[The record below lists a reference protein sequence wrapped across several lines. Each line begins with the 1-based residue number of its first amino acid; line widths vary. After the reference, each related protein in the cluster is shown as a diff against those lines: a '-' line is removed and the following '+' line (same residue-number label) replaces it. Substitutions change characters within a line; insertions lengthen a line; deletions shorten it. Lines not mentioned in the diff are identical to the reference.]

1 MVAMRDMRRSFQADS
16 GCVAKP
22 EMAWQLTR
30 FAMTPCRAPVTR
42 FQPMNRRTAPASPSH
57 TRYVIALGLGLFL
70 GQAVSLMAQRGDG
83 SWLGFIAATVFVLSA
98 SASFVLFVLGP
109 QRPVPSAVRSRQI
122 HALVGVI
129 GAGLLLSLQAVEFL
143 A

>member
-1 MVAMRDMRRSFQADS
+1 MKRS
-16 GCVAKP
+16 
-22 EMAWQLTR
+22 
-30 FAMTPCRAPVTR
+30 
-42 FQPMNRRTAPASPSH
+42 TAPASPSR

-70 GQAVSLMAQRGDG
+70 GQTVTLMAQRGDG
-83 SWLGFIAATVFVLSA
+83 SWLGFITATVFVLSA

-109 QRPVPSAVRSRQI
+109 QRPVPSAVRSHQI

-129 GAGLLLSLQAVEFL
+129 GAGLLLSLQAMEFL